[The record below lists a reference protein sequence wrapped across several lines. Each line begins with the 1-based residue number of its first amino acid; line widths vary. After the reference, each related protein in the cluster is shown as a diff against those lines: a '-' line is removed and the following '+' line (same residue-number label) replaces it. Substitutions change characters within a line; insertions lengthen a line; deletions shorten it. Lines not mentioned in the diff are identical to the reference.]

1 MVRRNDPPS
10 WSHSVPVGGSRVF
23 VVSFTVKS
31 SGNLRRDRVLARE
44 IAKTVKAA
52 IASERKE
59 AGK

>member
-1 MVRRNDPPS
+1 
-10 WSHSVPVGGSRVF
+10 